1 VKNSEGLSGQADLK
15 ANRTVVWWID
25 HLGHGGAQASLVEL
39 IEGLSS
45 REVAHCVVVLNNV
58 VHQPYLNRLR
68 KCGAVVRVVGKRAL
82 LSGIGFVV
90 TWWWVRSK
98 RFDCAVTFLFFG
110 DTLGV
115 ILSRLG
121 RIPRIISCQRS
132 TNDHYV
138 RWQKWILSSTLS
150 LSDLIIVNS
159 SSLVDPVRVYV
170 PRRLPIKIISTG
182 IKEGSV
188 LGEVTSR
195 KIRLDLGVPMSAPL
209 IGGIGRLS
217 HEKGFDIAIQAIP
230 FLKTKSAQLIIVGAG
245 PDKEELYRLGKMLN
259 VSDRIHFVGYRENVR
274 HILRAMDVCTQLS
287 RFEGLPV
294 ALLEAVEAEC
304 PVVTTG
310 VGGIRDVIANNDHGW
325 LVPEDDPMLIARSI
339 DEAIQYKKLS
349 SQKAKKARQ
358 HLIKNFSFS
367 KMLVAWQGVLDVP
380 TKRLTGEE

>member
-1 VKNSEGLSGQADLK
+1 VNIGRGSKRQEGRDAAAAERG
-15 ANRTVVWWID
+15 VVWWID
-25 HLGHGGAQASLVEL
+25 HLGHGGAQCSLVAI
-39 IEGLSS
+39 IEGLAGTTL
-45 REVAHCVVVLNNV
+45 RQAVVVLNDDV
-58 VHQPYLNRLR
+58 YPPYIERLR
-68 KCGAVVRVVGKRAL
+68 DLGVTVRVVGKKKL
-82 LSGIGFVV
+82 IFGVGILS

-121 RIPRIISCQRS
+121 RIPRIISSQRS

-138 RWQKWILSSTLS
+138 RWQKRVLSSTLS

-159 SSLVDPVRVYV
+159 SSLVESVRVYA

-182 IKEGSV
+182 IKESSD

-209 IGGIGRLS
+209 IGSIGRLS

-230 FLKTKSAQLIIVGAG
+230 FLKAKSAQLIIVGAG
-245 PDKEELYRLGKMLN
+245 PDKERLHRLGKKLN

-294 ALLEAVEAEC
+294 ALLEAVEVGC

-310 VGGIRDVIANNDHGW
+310 VGGIRDVIVNDDYGW
-325 LVPEDDPMLIARSI
+325 LVPEDDPMSIARAI
-339 DEAIQYKKLS
+339 DETIQDKKLA
-349 SQKAKKARQ
+349 SQKTDKARR
-358 HLIKNFSFS
+358 HLIDNFDFAS
-367 KMLVAWQGVLDVP
+367 MLIAWQGVLDAS
-380 TKRLTGEE
+380 TKAD